1 MKKNCQY
8 CTKTR
13 TNLLFVFVAVLLAN
27 AVGRAYMGFP
37 LENIEDIKLLPSA
50 TTLAFAL
57 LALIFKY
64 TKQRS

>member
-27 AVGRAYMGFP
+27 AVGRAYLGYP
-37 LENIEDIKLLPSA
+37 LENIRDIMLHPSA
-50 TTLAFAL
+50 TTITFAL
-57 LALIFKY
+57 LAVIFKY
-64 TKQRS
+64 SRV